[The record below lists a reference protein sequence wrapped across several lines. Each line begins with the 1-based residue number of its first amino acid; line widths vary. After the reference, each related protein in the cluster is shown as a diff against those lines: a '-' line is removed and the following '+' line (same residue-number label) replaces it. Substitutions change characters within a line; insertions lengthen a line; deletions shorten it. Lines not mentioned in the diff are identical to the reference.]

1 MNCYSK
7 FNRFRRLTVLAL
19 LVAAL
24 ATPMS
29 RAFGD
34 NRVKVTLKNGTVLT
48 GDMVSLDPQ
57 SKIVLKIGGVDT
69 PFSMSDV
76 QSIENAS
83 DTQTSTQAQ
92 PAAGEQQ
99 AEPKQPYETKAA
111 KPKKKKEKK
120 HKDDNRN
127 IVAIDNPAEAP
138 AELRDQVAKLG
149 TDYDSYIVT
158 DNRQL
163 PDSFKI
169 NVAGQEL
176 TMILVRGGIYNMGY
190 NGKNQ
195 NAIYEMSSPVH
206 RVRLS
211 SFYVSRDQ
219 LVNAT
224 ASRLL
229 GKELKH
235 PDRRFVGKFK
245 EADKIA
251 AKAAAET
258 NLPLRLPTEAEWE
271 YIAKQ
276 PMAVDI
282 YLDDPDS
289 ANWYR
294 ISWQSIK
301 MSDWCS
307 DLLGKFSAAGIKTDP
322 KGAKTG
328 SKHVVRTF
336 PDSDDDRK
344 YSRTLLDGCPASM
357 RLVISADAVPNL

>member
-83 DTQTSTQAQ
+83 DTQTSTPAQ

-120 HKDDNRN
+120 HKDDNRK

-245 EADKIA
+245 EADQIA

-294 ISWQSIK
+294 ISWQSI
-301 MSDWCS
+301 
-307 DLLGKFSAAGIKTDP
+307 
-322 KGAKTG
+322 
-328 SKHVVRTF
+328 
-336 PDSDDDRK
+336 
-344 YSRTLLDGCPASM
+344 
-357 RLVISADAVPNL
+357 